1 LLHNRKRFPF
11 SFFKFKSIQSSISVA
26 FSCLIVFSIAI
37 TSFITYTLSADAVEK
52 NSQEYISEVMR
63 QVNSNI
69 QSYVTNMENISML
82 ALTNKDIKYYISNTT
97 FITDTDRQAYEKR
110 ISDMFQSILYTRKD
124 ITSIMVFG
132 YNGKFVSDRRI
143 TSLNTNADLEDQPWY
158 KNAKRE
164 GGKSVIS
171 SSHIQNI
178 IQNEYRWVVSLS
190 RELKSTDGITGEGI
204 FLVDLNLS
212 VITEISS
219 QINLGKRGY
228 VFIVDNEGN
237 IVYHPQ
243 QQLIYSNLKTEL
255 IDQVKKA
262 GSGTFITN
270 EDNEKRIYSIQD
282 TTFGWKIV
290 GVAYTNE
297 LIVNKNKI
305 RISFLLW
312 GILCLAIALLIS
324 IILSHRFSK
333 PIKKLQEN
341 MKQVERGDFNI
352 RTEITQENEIGQLG
366 RTFNLMVTQIKELM
380 DQRIKNQEFKRMSE
394 LKLLQA
400 QINPHFLYNTLDS
413 IIWMAEGK
421 KHEEVVL
428 MTSALAKLFRANIT
442 KNTEFISI
450 RVEIEHITNYLLIQ
464 KMRYEDNLDYVI
476 DVSDT
481 ILSYKTLKILLQ
493 PFVENAI
500 YHGIKNMPHS
510 GMVTI
515 TAEEKEDKI
524 VFKVT
529 DNGVGIPPEK
539 LQKILRSEDNLSNDN
554 LSNDRKSIGIANV
567 NERIKLYFGIEY
579 GVSISSSPGEGT
591 IVTIT
596 LPKFE

>member
-1 LLHNRKRFPF
+1 MLHNRKRLLF
-11 SFFKFKSIQSSISVA
+11 SLFRFKSIQSSISVA

-37 TSFITYTLSADAVEK
+37 TSFITYTLSSDAVEK

-82 ALTNKDIKYYISNTT
+82 ALTNKDIKYYISNTI
-97 FITDTDRQAYEKR
+97 FISEKDRQAYEKR

-143 TSLNTNADLEDQPWY
+143 TSLNTNTDLEDQPWY

-178 IQNEYRWVVSLS
+178 IQNEYPWVVSLS

-204 FLVDLNLS
+204 FLVDLNQS
-212 VITEISS
+212 VLTEICN

-255 IDQVKKA
+255 IDEVKKI

-270 EDNEKRIYSIQD
+270 KDNEKRIYSIQD

-297 LIVNKNKI
+297 LNVNKNKI

-312 GILCLAIALLIS
+312 GILSLAIALLIS
-324 IILSHRFSK
+324 IVLSHRFSQ

-341 MKQVERGDFNI
+341 MKRVERGDFNI
-352 RTEITQENEIGQLG
+352 RTEVTQENEIGQLG

-380 DQRIKNQEFKRMSE
+380 DQRIKNQEVKRMSE

-428 MTSALAKLFRANIT
+428 MTSALAKLFRASIT
-442 KNTEFISI
+442 KNTELVSI

-464 KMRYEDNLDYVI
+464 KMRYEENLDYVI
-476 DVSDT
+476 DVPDI

-500 YHGIKNMPHS
+500 YHGIKNMPNS

-515 TAEEKEDKI
+515 TAEEKEDNI
-524 VFKVT
+524 VFIVA
-529 DNGVGIPPEK
+529 DNGIGIPPGK
-539 LQKILRSEDNLSNDN
+539 LQKILQSEDNLP
-554 LSNDRKSIGIANV
+554 NDRKSIGIANV